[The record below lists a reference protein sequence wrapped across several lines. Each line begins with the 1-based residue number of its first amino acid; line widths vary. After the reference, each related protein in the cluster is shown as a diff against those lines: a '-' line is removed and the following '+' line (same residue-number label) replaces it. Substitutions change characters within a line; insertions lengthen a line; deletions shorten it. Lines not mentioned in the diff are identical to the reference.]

1 MDFKLK
7 YLKYRNKYLSLKNNI
22 IPDGITNQEKYG
34 GNGEYL
40 IESLNES
47 DGILVQKAKEFATL
61 HCDKLYPLVAAMSHE
76 DGTIVYGFASRGP
89 LSNDVHGEH
98 SVLTNARIKDHDRS
112 KFKSLV
118 CVTLNLKFKSPC
130 GNCRELLKH
139 HYPNLDII
147 VIDYDAE
154 IPNKLVKIKSKY
166 LLPYPYQSGE
176 TREESKLDKPI
187 DIIRR

>member
-1 MDFKLK
+1 MDFKSK
-7 YLKYRNKYLSLKNNI
+7 YIKYRNKYISLKNNI
-22 IPDGITNQEKYG
+22 IPNGIIKKEKYG

-47 DGILVQKAKEFATL
+47 DGILIQKAKEFATL

-76 DGTIVYGFASRGP
+76 DGTIVYGLAARGP
-89 LSNDVHGEH
+89 LSNDIHGEH
-98 SVLTNARIKDHDRS
+98 SVLTNARIKDHDRN

-118 CVTLNLKFKSPC
+118 CVTVNLKFKSPC

-166 LLPYPYQSGE
+166 LLPYPYQNSE
-176 TREESKLDKPI
+176 TRDESKLDKPI
-187 DIIRR
+187 DVIKR